1 MDADQQGPPEG
12 EQRFVVEVPVEIE
25 DGVYSDMVYVWHS
38 EHGFTLDFGSLKRP
52 PGGPGDGPEPV
63 KIVAR
68 VRIPPGVMFPLTRA
82 LSENLDLF
90 ERRNGPTE
98 PGAIDGE

>member
-1 MDADQQGPPEG
+1 MDDEGHDAREG
-12 EQRFVVEVPVEIE
+12 EQQFVVEVPVEIE

-52 PGGPGDGPEPV
+52 PGGAAAGPEPV

-68 VRIPPGVMFPLTRA
+68 IRIPPGVMFPLTRA

-90 ERRNGPTE
+90 EGRHGPIAPDTAVE
-98 PGAIDGE
+98 E